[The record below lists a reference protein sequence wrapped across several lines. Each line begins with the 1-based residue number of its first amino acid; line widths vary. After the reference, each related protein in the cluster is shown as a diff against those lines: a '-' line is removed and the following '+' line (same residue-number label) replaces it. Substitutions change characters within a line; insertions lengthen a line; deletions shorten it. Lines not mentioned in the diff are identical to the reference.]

1 MFLSHHVDITSLLN
15 ASAPNTLE
23 IIFDSALLRARDIR
37 REHPEHNY
45 IAHLGEVE
53 RMGVRKAQYHW
64 SWDWGPKLM
73 TAGPWRPVRLE
84 SYGSRVEDVWIEYS
98 LEDGLEYCKG
108 VISARVD
115 GHVDDEIRLALRNAG
130 GEKVFEARCAAGAD
144 GVAQTPFA
152 VQKPSLWNPHG
163 YGDQYRYFLD
173 AELFRGE
180 VVVQIVTKRI
190 GFRRAE
196 LIQEA
201 DIHGK
206 SFYFRVNGV
215 DVFAGGSCWIP
226 ADNFTPR
233 LSPEKYRQWI
243 GLMVEGNQIMT
254 R

>member
-1 MFLSHHVDITSLLN
+1 MFVFHHVDITSLVN
-15 ASAPNTLE
+15 ATVNILE
-23 IIFDSALLRARDIR
+23 IVFDSALLRARDIR

-53 RMGVRKAQYHW
+53 RLGVRKAQYHW

-84 SYGSRVEDVWIEYS
+84 CYSSRIEDVWIEYS
-98 LEDGLEYCKG
+98 LDDGLEHCRG
-108 VISARVD
+108 VIYARVD
-115 GHVDDEIRLALRNAG
+115 GCVDDEIRLALRNAG
-130 GEKVFEARCAAGAD
+130 GDSIFEARCAVGTD
-144 GVAQTPFA
+144 GVAETPFELH
-152 VQKPSLWNPHG
+152 KPSLWNPHG
-163 YGDQYRYFLD
+163 YGDQYRYSLD
-173 AELFRGE
+173 AELFRGG
-180 VVVQIVTKRI
+180 VAVQLVTKRI

-201 DIHGK
+201 DINGK
-206 SFYFRVNGV
+206 SFYFRINGV

-243 GLMVEGNQIMT
+243 SLMVDGHQIMT